1 MSEFKKYP
9 TEYKDK
15 ECLKA
20 ALAEQGYTVVED
32 HETEQPLYDY
42 HGRQTTYLDKTGDKA
57 NIIVRRKYVGGAA
70 NDLGFQ
76 RQADGTYTAIV
87 SQFDS
92 HKHNVKWMT
101 DLKRHYNVKVTTKEA
116 KKQRLQPYTAAKE
129 IIVNGRKV
137 TRVQYIQ
144 H

>member
-20 ALAEQGYTVVED
+20 ALAEQGYTEVED
-32 HETEQPLYDY
+32 YEEAQPLYDY

-76 RQADGTYTAIV
+76 KQADGTYTAIV

-92 HKHNVKWMT
+92 HKHNTKWMT

-116 KKQRLQPYTAAKE
+116 KKLSLKPYSVAKE
-129 IIVNGRKV
+129 IVVNGRKV